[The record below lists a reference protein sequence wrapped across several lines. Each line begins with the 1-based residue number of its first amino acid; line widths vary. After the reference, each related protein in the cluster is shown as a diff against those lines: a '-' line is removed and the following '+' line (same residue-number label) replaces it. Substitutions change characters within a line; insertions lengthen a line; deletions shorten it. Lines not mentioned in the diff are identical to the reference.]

1 MINRSVPHLTMTSLL
16 YSDLPQADRYTG
28 SVKSGEI
35 EIVIPP
41 SGAVPIVFENKYLT
55 LVNDPVRFP
64 NGKDG
69 HYLRAL
75 HPVEVQ
81 GRHGTVMVTRKGNQY
96 VLLRLFRHPTR
107 SWELEFPRGF
117 AEPDLSA
124 EENARKE
131 VREELGVE
139 VTAIEEIGVICP
151 NTGLLATRAHVF
163 LVELESLPQADG
175 EEQAAEAIESF
186 RWVNQTDLMKLIRSG
201 EIRCA
206 FTLGALMLVLCREFL
221 AAGE

>member
-1 MINRSVPHLTMTSLL
+1 MPTLL
-16 YSDLPQADRYTG
+16 YSELPPADRYTG
-28 SVKSGEI
+28 SSAAGEI
-35 EIVIPP
+35 EILVPL
-41 SGAVPIVFENKYLT
+41 SGAVPVVFENKYLT
-55 LVNDPVRFP
+55 VVNDTVRFP

-69 HYLRAL
+69 QYLRAF
-75 HPVEVQ
+75 HPVEIQ

-117 AEPDLSA
+117 AEPHLSA

-139 VTAIEEIGVICP
+139 ITALQEVGVICP

-163 LVELESLPQADG
+163 LVELESLPQAGG
-175 EEQAAEAIESF
+175 EEQSAEAIESF
-186 RWVNQTDLMKLIRSG
+186 RWVDQSALMELIQSG

-206 FTLGALMLVLCREFL
+206 FTLGALMLVMSREYL
-221 AAGE
+221 VGGD

>member
-1 MINRSVPHLTMTSLL
+1 MTPLL
-16 YSDLPQADRYTG
+16 YSDLPLPDRYAG
-28 SVKSGEI
+28 SVEYGEI
-35 EIVIPP
+35 EIVVPP
-41 SGAVPIVFENKYLT
+41 SGAVPVVFENKYLT
-55 LVNDPVRFP
+55 LVNDVVRFP

-75 HPVEVQ
+75 HPVEIQ
-81 GRHGTVMVTRKGNQY
+81 GRHGTVMVTRKGNQF

-117 AEPDLSA
+117 AEPHLSA

-139 VTAIEEIGVICP
+139 ITALQEVGVICP

-163 LVELESLPQADG
+163 LVELESLPQAGG
-175 EEQAAEAIESF
+175 ENQAAEAIESF
-186 RWVNQTDLMKLIRSG
+186 RFVDPSALMELVRAG

-206 FTLGALMLVLCREFL
+206 FTLGALMLVLSREFL
-221 AAGE
+221 AARQAAQSSRG